1 VGWAAAYGLPP
12 AKSGRSLNSGGTRL
26 RAPDDTGARAYGHPM
41 IPSRAYGHSMR
52 PSRAYEHSTKPGAH
66 AYGHPMLPNRT
77 YGHSMKP
84 GRALEDTGGARLRA
98 PDDTGIRMPTGTR

>member
-1 VGWAAAYGLPP
+1 
-12 AKSGRSLNSGGTRL
+12 
-26 RAPDDTGARAYGHPM
+26 M

-84 GRALEDTGGARLRA
+84 SRALKDTGGARLRA
-98 PDDTGIRMPTGTR
+98 LDDTGIRMPTGTR

>member
-1 VGWAAAYGLPP
+1 
-12 AKSGRSLNSGGTRL
+12 
-26 RAPDDTGARAYGHPM
+26 M

-84 GRALEDTGGARLRA
+84 SRALIPGARAYGHPMILGFVCLRA
-98 PDDTGIRMPTGTR
+98 PDDSNFHDPSSCKVHQAVSIKQSPSTRASPVLHECFT